1 MKKIRILAAAMV
13 VAISIQ
19 IIVPIP
25 AQATYQTRFFSNGVE
40 TVQQQSLDHSGAAG
54 AVEDQSIEDKSKGN
68 KAQTQSE
75 PDGDGSALEL
85 APSAPVYQEGVIL
98 LYTYQQLCAVGSGQP
113 VMTGDGTQQGSGE
126 VVTDGQGQAV
136 VYGLDA
142 QYRLAQDIALPQ
154 GQLWQLP
161 EGFSGRIAPAQ
172 LPQDGSVYDGE
183 TQTISIYN
191 PYQLITMAQSDAA
204 DQPVLDGDWDAS
216 RFGVGNLIY
225 PQGETGAFLTYDPAN
240 RYIIS
245 ASFCSDMPESSA
257 VAPLAEGT
265 DAWGRDFPG
274 QVIKEIDGETY
285 ILIGNADQLRAI
297 GSGDRVYTAVYQA
310 KLTGFHWE
318 VDTDSSG
325 NPIMLYGGDADLLR
339 GQNGKKDY
347 TFGSIEAASGAL
359 TDRCGVNQSTGEID
373 PDMKIEDSGATY
385 SSTANYIIFRDID
398 LENEPW
404 SPLMFSG
411 TMVGAKTQNPS
422 DHSTL
427 WDNVS
432 PDDFSSATGFA
443 EGVLRPEIQNVTV
456 VQDSAIDPEKTKGV
470 GFFATLSR
478 PSEIDTNTI
487 GTTGEVVVRNL
498 ELKNVDVANN
508 TETINVDITLLG
520 GTLAVVGLIIGP
532 LLDTVLT
539 ILTVGQVEFN
549 TTEMLNDLLN
559 VYSTD
564 KTVLATGAFAGRVEG
579 NVKIED
585 CAVTSASVDSVNGMT
600 GGFVG
605 YTTGVTQYSI
615 LGTVAGTLV
624 QVLERILGAI
634 PGLGLDVLIEVLLE
648 NALPLDSLIPTGY
661 TAPQII
667 NCTVT
672 GLSGTIGRDST
683 DFNGGFAGQ
692 VIGAQLTNCH
702 TKDSAYTIQA
712 ANYGGG
718 FVGLARDAE
727 IKGMLQEGLGILDAG
742 TTGTL
747 MLDCGVENWTPVVID
762 DQKAVQGGSYLGG
775 FAGALAN
782 SYTVDCDLSV
792 TGTDAFSIYGTG
804 SHVGGWAGIGAIGWA
819 VDLGKDNTNDTTL
832 LGGVTDLLTS
842 LLNGSGD
849 ATALLSVAGVSPSAI
864 MGCQISS
871 STGITVHADGD
882 YAGGFVG
889 NGNGLYLTPSSST
902 YLEKLTYWKS
912 DTITEFPS
920 GEAGRVNSLNGLS
933 AVTAGG
939 DYAGGI
945 AGSLGGASV
954 GGLLNDTVGLGE
966 FLGFTVD
973 GVDLTGPYTVTAQE
987 YAGGALGLAVGGT
1000 VKDVD
1005 LAALTSV
1012 SAENMAGG
1020 FVGAG
1025 GPGSLAA
1032 TDSLSLNLLGLNHL
1046 LEVGNLLNVIPGV
1059 KLELE
1064 NCTVS
1069 GDQSNGY
1076 TVQATGND
1084 ASVTEYVAGGF
1095 IGRSNSTSITNC
1107 HVSELSYVTATDE
1120 NGYAGGFVG
1129 ISRTGELAELG
1140 DLKDLQGTLIAV
1152 NDLLGTIGT
1161 MVPDYTDCTVT
1172 YVDGGSVQADVA
1184 GGFAADFQSG
1194 KVDNRSRG
1202 EGNYYAVYNI
1212 GSVNGQTYAGG
1223 FGGKVYSGA
1232 LADAGGGISI
1242 LGGSGLSIN
1251 LSQLLDVIEAYVPY
1265 VEYAGVRSD
1274 DGFTVT
1280 ANKLA
1285 AQDSYSG
1292 SAGGFI
1298 GYASGAQISTCDV
1311 TYLKHTTVTP
1321 PEKLEGMDAPSYFD
1335 QVQSVYAVIGGRYA
1349 GGFVGCMDIGSAASV
1364 GSGLGVLGQSI
1375 ALTDLLSA
1383 LDVVVTTIEHSEVN
1397 GAVGGYSVLAS
1408 QTDDSGAL
1416 GHAGGYAGAIYG
1428 GHIQDSNAHNFEYII
1443 GQISAGGYVGEMEPG
1458 NVANVLGDGSILNKL
1473 VNLDDLASGLQV
1485 FVPTIR
1491 NSSTDTVPCGGAV
1504 RAQAFSD
1511 AAVQRGM
1518 AGGYVGHNVGGSIWG
1533 LNTDPWKTA
1542 LDPYDG
1548 PTSLC
1553 KAERIRSVYGA
1564 EYAGGYTGLMEA
1576 ADTASAGGLS
1586 LLGGL
1591 IEVGNLLSVLSVVYP
1606 TQENTAVYGP
1616 LANLDVDTWNRWV
1629 VYVGQYGGYGYEL
1642 ARAGTVNS
1650 QEELNAKLEQYIY
1663 GYHVVAGRSQEEAL
1677 LPDPGGDAGG
1687 YVGLMRSGTLTNCM
1701 AYDVK
1706 LVQGWHAAGGYAGSM
1721 ETGGAADFGSASILG
1736 LDLNVGQLVQV
1747 AQLFVPAVK
1756 NSSVYGYT
1764 SGLTVQAT
1772 GLPSDG
1778 AGYAGGYVGCSYGAQ
1793 IQLDDKKLPNTG
1805 DEGSVT
1811 WTGTTKYPAPT
1822 ASCDVGNLRR
1832 VTGRNAIGG
1841 YVGVASAASLASV
1854 DTNASEGLLQGILNA
1869 VIANAADLVD
1879 VLPATYTT
1887 IHKARVSPADEAWGF
1902 VVDGAYTTDGTRV
1915 EYAPF
1920 AGGFAGYVQA
1930 AALGEKDTAD
1940 ALTVTGLRS
1949 VDGGLYAGGFLGL
1962 ADSAGVAQVGDSTE
1976 SGGTVDVIGSILQLG
1991 DVNALDVLRCYIY
2004 HAGVTGVAEGYTVQA
2019 HSETN
2024 EGILDETRTTGC
2036 AGGFAGGLMNGTIQN
2051 SAAANLST
2059 VRGLNYTGGF
2069 VGHMGKSGAV
2079 DVDSV
2084 EVLSKLLSATAG
2096 AIELFGSQVFD
2107 SSVTGIAQGAVIQAT
2122 DGQEPIAG
2130 GFSGYSDLGR
2140 IRNATV
2146 TNLKKVTS
2154 DQIAGGFTGQT
2165 DMAYLVSVGA
2175 ESPLVQAVLRIVNE
2189 LVKALYLDEHG
2200 LAEINL
2206 LDLNLG
2212 ILKVE
2217 LLSDGNTL
2225 KVELLGLP
2233 ITVALSKAAENGQQ
2247 TDVAIVTIGDS
2258 VIRLPC
2264 NEDGLTSEGE
2274 HELENA
2280 EINLIKG
2287 NRTELEG
2294 CTVTG
2299 IDNGYDVF
2307 GGGATQD
2314 VDGTHANGM
2323 AGGFVGYNHEGKISN
2338 SQMVLCDVVRGT
2350 AEKVGPFTGY
2360 NDLKSVYWFNDI
2372 ASIEAENNRYSIYRP
2387 SDTGLTAIQA
2397 GGQQIDATAT
2407 QETVGGTAYNR
2418 YLIQHIKSLEGVIN
2432 TGKEMTV
2439 YDTFLALEGAL
2450 ETGGGGAQREL
2461 NAYVS
2466 PAKAVLMLDAAS
2478 PDNPPTTVPEPG
2490 ENADPC
2496 SERVDLTLQK
2506 IWKDWLNLGG
2516 TRPDSITINVYFQK
2530 FDPNGTSL
2538 GERSLYQAVTLTKEN
2553 QESAWSAVWSTVL
2566 ENAPLYEY
2574 EDANANGIR
2583 DENEPITA
2591 YYVYTVEEANVPAG
2605 YTASYETYDPSH
2617 AGGYELT
2624 ITNTLS
2630 IKLPDTGGVGSAWFV
2645 VVGVGILLPALTV
2658 RKRRRKRRED

>member
-85 APSAPVYQEGVIL
+85 ASSAPVYQEGVIL

-204 DQPVLDGDWDAS
+204 DQPVLDGDWDAF

-245 ASFCSDMPESSA
+245 ASFCSDMPESST

-310 KLTGFHWE
+310 KLNGLHWE
-318 VDTDSSG
+318 VNTDSSG
-325 NPIMLYGGDADLLR
+325 NPIMLYGGDADLLQS
-339 GQNGKKDY
+339 QNGNKDY

-359 TDRCGVNQSTGEID
+359 TGRCGVNQSTGEID

-398 LENEPW
+398 LGNEPW
-404 SPLMFSG
+404 TPLMFSG
-411 TMVGAKTQNPS
+411 TMTGAVAENGGK
-422 DHSTL
+422 L
-427 WDNVS
+427 WNEEATEITVTKRPVISNVQ
-432 PDDFSSATGFA
+432 
-443 EGVLRPEIQNVTV
+443 VIQNTPLDVG
-456 VQDSAIDPEKTKGV
+456 ERMGV
-470 GFFATLSR
+470 GFFATLY
-478 PSEIDTNTI
+478 SETGEIGDSFGST
-487 GTTGEVVVRNL
+487 GTTEVSNL
-498 ELKNVDVANN
+498 VLESVTVETTT
-508 TETINVDITLLG
+508 TETKYEQTLLNGLLSGLGWILG
-520 GTLAVVGLIIGP
+520 GALDGILGLLGIHVGLQEVLTG
-532 LLDTVLT
+532 LLDARK
-539 ILTVGQVEFN
+539 
-549 TTEMLNDLLN
+549 
-559 VYSTD
+559 TD
-564 KTVLATGAFAGRVEG
+564 PTALATGAFAGRVVG
-579 NVKIED
+579 DVRITNCDV
-585 CAVTSASVDSVNGMT
+585 VTPSIVNVNGAT
-600 GGFVG
+600 GGFIG
-605 YTTGVTQYSI
+605 YSEGVTSYATEGIGQIVELLSNI
-615 LGTVAGTLV
+615 LNG
-624 QVLERILGAI
+624 I
-634 PGLGLDVLIEVLLE
+634 PGLGLGDLITILLD
-648 NALPLDSLIPTGY
+648 NGLTVGNLIPTGY
-661 TAPQII
+661 TAPQIT
-667 NCTVT
+667 NCQVV
-672 GLSGTIGRDST
+672 GLSGTLGNDS
-683 DFNGGFAGQ
+683 NPYVGGFIGLQ
-692 VIGAQLTNCH
+692 VG
-702 TKDSAYTIQA
+702 TKVADCTVRGDQYVVLSSA
-712 ANYGGG
+712 YGGG
-718 FVGLARDAE
+718 FAGLARDAE
-727 IKGMLQEGLGILDAG
+727 IKGLLSNL
-742 TTGTL
+742 
-747 MLDCGVENWTPVVID
+747 GVELFRLFLPQSLLVNCEVAASSVTVTGGD
-762 DQKAVQGGSYLGG
+762 YQGG
-775 FAGALAN
+775 FVGALAN
-782 SYTVDCDLSV
+782 SYAVNDTLTATVAV
-792 TGTDAFSIYGTG
+792 TGSQSTQPAAQGSSI
-804 SHVGGWAGIGAIGWA
+804 GGFAGIATTGWVTNLGAGEDTNNGLLDN
-819 VDLGKDNTNDTTL
+819 VGDLL
-832 LGGVTDLLTS
+832 TDLLS
-842 LLNGSGD
+842 QNPGQ
-849 ATALLSVAGVSPSAI
+849 AQMLLSLAGVAPSAI
-864 MGCQISS
+864 MGCQINPGGN
-871 STGITVHADGD
+871 TAGNRVTVSGNDYVGGMLGKGDG
-882 YAGGFVG
+882 V
-889 NGNGLYLTPSSST
+889 YLTPST
-902 YLEKLTYWKS
+902 PENIARL
-912 DTITEFPS
+912 
-920 GEAGRVNSLNGLS
+920 NSLEELLTGQQVVARDSSLDGLS
-933 AVTAGG
+933 TVTAGG
-939 DYAGGI
+939 DYAGGV
-945 AGSLGGASV
+945 AGSLGAASV
-954 GGLLNDTVGLGE
+954 GGLLNNTLGVAS
-966 FLGFTVD
+966 FLGFTVSD
-973 GVDLTGPYTVTAQE
+973 FQLSGPTTGLTVTADR
-987 YAGGALGLAVGGT
+987 YAGGAFGETVGGDASH
-1000 VKDVD
+1000 V
-1005 LAALTSV
+1005 SV
-1012 SAENMAGG
+1012 SNLGNVTAGNYAAG
-1020 FVGAG
+1020 FVGVC
-1025 GPGSLAA
+1025 GPGDLAS
-1032 TDSLSLNLLGLNHL
+1032 TGGLTLNLLGLN
-1046 LEVGNLLNVIPGV
+1046 NLLKVDSLLSVIPGV
-1059 KLELE
+1059 KVELAD
-1064 NCTVS
+1064 CSVTGTDV
-1069 GDQSNGY
+1069 GY
-1076 TVQATGND
+1076 TVAATD
-1084 ASVTEYVAGGF
+1084 ADTTVVQNYVAGGF
-1095 IGRSNSTSITNC
+1095 AAHCNSTKLSNC
-1107 HVSELSYVTATDE
+1107 HADKLASVTAADQQ
-1120 NGYAGGFVG
+1120 GYAGGFVG
-1129 ISRTGELAELG
+1129 ISRTGGLADLANEDGELQVG
-1140 DLKDLQGTLIAV
+1140 GSLISV
-1152 NDLLGTIGT
+1152 ENLLGTIDYMIPT
-1161 MVPDYTDCTVT
+1161 YTDCTVT

-1285 AQDSYSG
+1285 DQDSYSG

-1335 QVQSVYAVIGGRYA
+1335 QVQSVYAVTGGRYA

-1721 ETGGAADFGSASILG
+1721 ETGGAADFGSVSILG

-2004 HAGVTGVAEGYTVQA
+2004 QAGVTGVAEGYTVQA

-2206 LDLNLG
+2206 VDLNLG

-2314 VDGTHANGM
+2314 ADGTHANGM

-2496 SERVDLTLQK
+2496 SETVDLTLQK